1 MSERNRTKEEY
12 IQRHADQYH
21 DGDVEQAKED
31 AIVKEVLPTL
41 EEEQ

>member
-12 IQRHADQYH
+12 IQRHAEQH
-21 DGDVEQAKED
+21 HNGDTERAKED

-41 EEEQ
+41 EEE